1 MEKNIS
7 RLQFIFTSDMKSRS
21 IFIKEYMVIKQQKES
36 PIGLS
41 EAPTR
46 GAP

>member
-1 MEKNIS
+1 MEKNNSCI
-7 RLQFIFTSDMKSRS
+7 QFIFTSDVKSRS
-21 IFIKEYMVIKQQKES
+21 IFIKEYMVIKEQKES

-41 EAPTR
+41 EAATR